1 MPRVK
6 RGVVRRA
13 KRKKLAGLT
22 KGYFQNKSKL
32 YKFMKEA
39 AEKAGVYA
47 YVGRKRKKRDYR
59 SLWIVR
65 INAAARE
72 HGVSYSVLMNGLKA
86 AGIELDRKVLSDI
99 AVNDDAAF
107 QGLVQQSLKA
117 LEKKGV
123 PLRAAAKAA

>member
-6 RGVVRRA
+6 RGVVRRQ
-13 KRKKLAGLT
+13 KRKKLSKLT

-72 HGVSYSVLMNGLKA
+72 HGLSYSVFMNGLKA
-86 AGIELDRKVLSDI
+86 SGVTLDRKSLAELAVHDPQSFAVLVEKAKS
-99 AVNDDAAF
+99 ATPPAA
-107 QGLVQQSLKA
+107 
-117 LEKKGV
+117 
-123 PLRAAAKAA
+123 

>member
-13 KRKKLAGLT
+13 KRKKLAELT

-86 AGIELDRKVLSDI
+86 AGIELDRKSL
-99 AVNDDAAF
+99 AELAARDAAAF
-107 QGLVQQSLKA
+107 AALVDKA
-117 LEKKGV
+117 KTA
-123 PLRAAAKAA
+123 RA